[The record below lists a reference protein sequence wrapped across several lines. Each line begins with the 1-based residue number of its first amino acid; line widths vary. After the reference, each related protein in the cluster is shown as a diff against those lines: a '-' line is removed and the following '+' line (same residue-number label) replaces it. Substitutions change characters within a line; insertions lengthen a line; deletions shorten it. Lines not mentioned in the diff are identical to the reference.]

1 MNLEFDISNI
11 SHLLGGNEAD
21 LAASLGM
28 SVDAFETAKR
38 RPDAENE
45 AFMEKLFGFAYS
57 RGLQLNASYEGL
69 LKDKERASK
78 RKVLFH
84 GAKSP
89 LSGVIDLT
97 HSRPDNDLGQ
107 AFYLGESY
115 EQAAMYTASSK
126 CPYVYAFSFEG
137 GGLKIIHY
145 DLSEKWMII
154 VAYSRGL
161 LKNYLDKKMVQSAI
175 QEIAGAD
182 LIISPIADNRMYSLI
197 SRFSAGELTDMQTL
211 ASLAAT
217 NLGEQYAFK
226 SEKALSHLKLLQEMY
241 VPQNEKR
248 ELLERRD
255 KLHSSSMDKSRLA
268 QRENL
273 GIGRYIDQWE

>member
-1 MNLEFDISNI
+1 MNLQFDISNI
-11 SHLLGGNEAD
+11 SHLLGGNDAD
-21 LAASLGM
+21 LAAYLGM
-28 SVDAFETAKR
+28 SEDAFEAAKR
-38 RPDAENE
+38 RPDEENQ

-57 RGLQLNASYEGL
+57 QGLQINASYEDL
-69 LKDKERASK
+69 LKDKQRAQK
-78 RKVLFH
+78 KKVLFH

-89 LSGVIDLT
+89 LIEPIDLA
-97 HSRPDNDLGQ
+97 HSRADNDLGP

-115 EQAAMYTASSK
+115 EQAAMYIAPSK
-126 CPYVYAFSFEG
+126 CPYVYAFSFED
-137 GGLKIIHY
+137 GGLKIMHY

-161 LKNYLDKKMVQSAI
+161 LNNYLNKRMVQSAI
-175 QEIAGAD
+175 QEIDGVD
-182 LIISPIADNRMYSLI
+182 LIISPIADNRMYTLI

-226 SEKALSHLKLLQEMY
+226 TTKALAHLELLQEMY
-241 VPQNEKR
+241 VPQNEKKD
-248 ELLERRD
+248 LLERRD
-255 KLHSSSMDKSRLA
+255 KLHSSSLDKSRLA

-273 GIGRYIDQWE
+273 GVGRYIDQWE

>member
-1 MNLEFDISNI
+1 MNLGFDIANI
-11 SHLLGGNEAD
+11 AHLLSVNESQ
-21 LAASLGM
+21 LAESL
-28 SVDAFETAKR
+28 STSLDSFEAAKTR
-38 RPDAENE
+38 NDDENQY
-45 AFMEKLFGFAYS
+45 FMEKLFGFAYS
-57 RGLQLNASYEGL
+57 RGLQLNASYEDL
-69 LKDKERASK
+69 LKDKAKVKKE
-78 RKVLFH
+78 KVLFH

-89 LSGVIDLT
+89 LSGPLNLSHT
-97 HSRPDNDLGQ
+97 RTDNDLGR

-115 EQAAMYTASSK
+115 EQAAMYIAPSK
-126 CPYVYAFSFEG
+126 CPYVYAFSFKDN
-137 GGLKIIHY
+137 GLKIKHY

-161 LKNYLDKKMVQSAI
+161 LNNYLNKETVQSALK
-175 QEIAGAD
+175 EIEGVD
-182 LIISPIADNRMYSLI
+182 LIISPIADNRMYTLI

-226 SEKALSHLKLLQEMY
+226 TKKALSHLEFLQEMY

-255 KLHSSSMDKSRLA
+255 KLHSSSLDKSRLA